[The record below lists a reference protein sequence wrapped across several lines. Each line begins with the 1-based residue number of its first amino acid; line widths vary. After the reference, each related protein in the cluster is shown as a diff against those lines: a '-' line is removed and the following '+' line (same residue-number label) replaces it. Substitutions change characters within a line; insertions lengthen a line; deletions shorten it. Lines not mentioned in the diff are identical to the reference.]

1 MAHLTMHY
9 FIGIIITFFLVLLL
23 LTKKNKSSADRILAL
38 WLFFIGIHLSLY
50 YLHSTQEYLTYPYF
64 LGFELPLPLTHG
76 PFLYLYTAA
85 LTNRI
90 IPRTYKLLHFLPT
103 LLAYTLF
110 LSFFTLSY
118 PEKIVVYQQKGIAY
132 QNQIELLFLAI
143 IASGITYVILSLLL
157 LKKHKKNIEDQYS
170 YSEKINLNWLRYL
183 IWGIG
188 LIWIVVIIGH
198 NYLVYSAVVL
208 YVIFIGY
215 FGIKQVG
222 VFTQGLTLS
231 TGSSVN
237 NLGADS
243 NTEEVNSD
251 NLTDQTLVDTP
262 EFNDS
267 VKYQKSSLKAS
278 DINQIHDEL
287 TALMQREKLYL
298 NPELT
303 LSNLA
308 QELNTQ
314 PNNLSQVINSVE
326 KRNFFDYINSKRVEE
341 FKLKVN
347 LPENRRFTLLAL
359 ALECGFN
366 SKTSFNRNFKKVTG
380 LSPSE
385 YLNQENIDLS

>member
-1 MAHLTMHY
+1 MHY

-50 YLHSTQEYLTYPYF
+50 YLHSTEEYLNYPYF
-64 LGFELPLPLTHG
+64 LGFELPLPLIHG

-90 IPRTYKLLHFLPT
+90 IPLQYKLLHFLPT
-103 LLAYTLF
+103 LLAYALF
-110 LSFFTLSY
+110 LSFFTFSY
-118 PEKIVVYQQKGIAY
+118 PQKIAVYQQQGIAY
-132 QNQIELLFLAI
+132 QNQLEVLFFGI
-143 IASGITYVILSLLL
+143 IGSGITYVVLSLLL

-170 YSEKINLNWLRYL
+170 YLEKINLNWLRYL

-188 LIWIVVIIGH
+188 FIWIAVITGQ
-198 NYLVYSAVVL
+198 NYLIYSAVVL

-222 VFTQGLTLS
+222 VFSQNPALSAGSAITNFGL
-231 TGSSVN
+231 
-237 NLGADS
+237 DS
-243 NTEEVNSD
+243 NPDNWTEQA
-251 NLTDQTLVDTP
+251 LPDTTAL
-262 EFNDS
+262 NDS
-267 VKYQKSSLKAS
+267 LKYQKSSLTPENIAE
-278 DINQIHDEL
+278 IHAKL
-287 TALMQREKLYL
+287 TALMQHEKLYL

-303 LSNLA
+303 LTALA
-308 QELNTQ
+308 RELNTQ

-326 KRNFFDYINSKRVEE
+326 KRNFFDYINSKRVDD
-341 FKLKVN
+341 FILKVN
-347 LPENRRFTLLAL
+347 LPENRKFTLLAL

-366 SKTSFNRNFKKVTG
+366 SKTSFNRNFKKATG